1 MTKKAV
7 GAIFF
12 AIGLVCLAWIAAS
25 WADVVLHNNSGGVQS
40 AWNAFR
46 LIVGG

>member
-1 MTKKAV
+1 MKSKTLGIV
-7 GAIFF
+7 FCTL
-12 AIGLVCLAWIAAS
+12 GLLCLAWIAAS
-25 WADVVLHNNSGGVQS
+25 WADVVLHNNSGGAQS